1 MNSQDLVQVKRA
13 LESLSQVGNDIENNS
28 CDTISK
34 SEILSLVKAKFY
46 VLDEIARVLE
56 KV

>member
-13 LESLSQVGNDIENNS
+13 LESLRQVGNNIENNS

-34 SEILSLVKAKFY
+34 SEILSLVKAEFY

>member
-13 LESLSQVGNDIENNS
+13 LESLRQVGNDIENNS

-34 SEILSLVKAKFY
+34 SEILSLVKAEFY